1 MISKETHDAL
11 TRVEL
16 RALIDA
22 CERCECPPEMNC
34 YCASN
39 LEWAERKL
47 AAMAPDSSQD
57 RGTR

>member
-1 MISKETHDAL
+1 MISQETHDAL

-22 CERCECPPEMNC
+22 CERCECPPPSC

-47 AAMAPDSSQD
+47 AELDKRSPQESE
-57 RGTR
+57 